1 MYLERYRSN
10 VTSLAITKCR
20 TIFLP
25 VKIIKLNFP
34 PEKWALGTILRKL
47 SFTVKQVLISR
58 RLEWEMLQGLGQK
71 TILQSQTSNQYSGPT
86 TLPQL
91 LLDWVYVILTHWGW
105 YPAEHYKYCLKKSST
120 LLCLACSLLDRDIK
134 FLTVS
139 GLLCPLCQNMLSFQS
154 AKISGLS
161 AFYSQRH

>member
-1 MYLERYRSN
+1 MPDYISASEDHKTKFSTRKVSPGDNSTQTFLYSETSPHISKAGMRN
-10 VTSLAITKCR
+10 VAR
-20 TIFLP
+20 TRT
-25 VKIIKLNFP
+25 
-34 PEKWALGTILRKL
+34 E
-47 SFTVKQVLISR
+47 
-58 RLEWEMLQGLGQK
+58 